1 MSEIKQES
9 LKNLYKAMC
18 NALDDGDSFAWII
31 NKCGR
36 QSSLASIERK
46 SIGIQSMSLNT
57 FKIHADEYID
67 GGFDTF
73 NNLRKAIN
81 QKYKNKK
88 PTQTQ
93 KFKESS
99 KTYKEKLDEA
109 ERLRAILI
117 RAYND
122 LNKICLDA
130 VKKTPEYQYDLERH
144 NELYG
149 RYFSLTLVSNDE

>member
-1 MSEIKQES
+1 MSEIKKES
-9 LKNLYKAMC
+9 LNSLYKAMR
-18 NALDDGDSFAWII
+18 NALKNGDSFAWVI

-57 FKIHADEYID
+57 FKTYANEYID
-67 GGFDTF
+67 GGFDTL
-73 NNLRKAIN
+73 NNLRKEIN

-93 KFKESS
+93 KLKERS

-117 RAYND
+117 KAYNV

-130 VKKTPEYQYDLERH
+130 VKKTPEYEYDLERH
-144 NELYG
+144 RELYT
-149 RYFSLTLVSNDE
+149 RYFSLT